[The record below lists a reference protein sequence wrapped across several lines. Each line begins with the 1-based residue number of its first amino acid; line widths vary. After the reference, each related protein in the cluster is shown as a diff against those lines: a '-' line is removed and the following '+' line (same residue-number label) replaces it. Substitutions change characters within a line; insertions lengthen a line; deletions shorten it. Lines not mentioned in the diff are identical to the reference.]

1 MSFLAHLFPAGWVG
15 TSVSRWA
22 VALVATILFTVVAR
36 VVHGVTFSGGAAG
49 ALICLC
55 LFIAVGPIGVAMLGL
70 VFALTWLCTLLG
82 YRRKERLGTA
92 EQRSGRSAAQVFA
105 NLGVS
110 AVCALLY
117 AANHSLFAVACTAAL
132 AEAAA
137 DTVSSEFGQASSNSA
152 RLITT
157 GQVVGAGT
165 NGAISTPG
173 SIAGM
178 SAAAIVAGL
187 PLLTGFIP
195 VAAFCL
201 AISAAIAGMFFDS
214 YLGAQFEQRG
224 RLTNNAV
231 NFLSTLVAATLGATV
246 WPLFS

>member
-1 MSFLAHLFPAGWVG
+1 MDFLSHGFFGWVG
-15 TSVSRWA
+15 TSASRLA
-22 VALVATILFTVVAR
+22 VALVATVVFTAFAR
-36 VVHGVTFSGGAAG
+36 LLRGVTSSGALIG

-55 LFIAVGPIGVAMLGL
+55 LFIAVGPIAVAMLVL
-70 VFALTWLCTLLG
+70 VFVVTWMCTRLG

-92 EQRSGRSAAQVFA
+92 ERRSGRNAAQVFA
-105 NLGVS
+105 NLSVS
-110 AVCALLY
+110 AASAILY
-117 AANHSLFAVACTAAL
+117 ASEHRLLFAVALTAAL

-137 DTVSSEFGQASSNSA
+137 DTVSSEFGQASCDSA

-157 GQVVGAGT
+157 GQVVSAGT

-173 SIAGM
+173 SIAGI
-178 SAAAIVAGL
+178 AAAVIVAAL

-195 VAAFCL
+195 VAAFCV
-201 AISAAIAGMFFDS
+201 AISASIAGMFFDS

-231 NFLSTLVAATLGATV
+231 NFLSTLFAATLGATV
-246 WPLFS
+246 WPLVS